1 MGKPTGFLDYERED
15 AKAFSP
21 KERIKNFNEFHEP
34 LSMEKQKC
42 QAARCMECGVPFC
55 QNGQVISGM
64 VSGCPLNNLIPEW
77 NDLLYMGNMEQAYN
91 RLHKTNI
98 LVFSQCT
105 WESWGKAQSSR
116 KSEHRF
122 NGDTQMSNSRGHTE
136 EQKEHRA
143 GWAKRR

>member
-1 MGKPTGFLDYERED
+1 MHTVTGGMWASVHSGGGEERGD
-15 AKAFSP
+15 GS
-21 KERIKNFNEFHEP
+21 
-34 LSMEKQKC
+34 
-42 QAARCMECGVPFC
+42 
-55 QNGQVISGM
+55 GQTGWDS
-64 VSGCPLNNLIPEW
+64 
-77 NDLLYMGNMEQAYN
+77 Y
-91 RLHKTNI
+91 RLQKTNI

-143 GWAKRR
+143 GWAQRR